1 MFLVLAAIV
10 AGGMYLFPALAS
22 DPLAGENW
30 WGNMFFEL
38 ATNVIFTIFL
48 GGLYYLAVRKVV
60 GDDVSWK
67 MTFKGFSVAW
77 KIFVV
82 AILQTILITI
92 GLFLLILPGIY
103 LIIGYMMTL
112 PLIVDKGLSPWQA
125 METSRK
131 AIHRVWWKIAGLSL
145 IVGFIITISA
155 IPLGLG
161 LIWSWPLAIIMVG
174 VVYCKLFGAEKI
186 G

>member
-1 MFLVLAAIV
+1 
-10 AGGMYLFPALAS
+10 
-22 DPLAGENW
+22 
-30 WGNMFFEL
+30 
-38 ATNVIFTIFL
+38 
-48 GGLYYLAVRKVV
+48 
-60 GDDVSWK
+60 